1 MFRCRPSTATCASRV
16 PGSTARSPEMVR
28 SASTGEL
35 RRLFDLVC
43 DLPRAARRERLVEAG
58 ADTDTI
64 AEIEALLDAEGATTA
79 RVRTPVARL
88 LGELSETEL
97 GEG

>member
-1 MFRCRPSTATCASRV
+1 MA
-16 PGSTARSPEMVR
+16 R

-97 GEG
+97 GEGDSLGAWRLVRRLASGGMGAV